1 MPLCI
6 FKEDDRSSF
15 KISVT
20 FSQTACNSDQTW
32 AHMNV
37 PVDTKFINVQFYFR
51 NLGDEKYKPQS
62 ENKWPRN
69 GQINKI

>member
-15 KISVT
+15 TISVT

-37 PVDTKFINVQFYFR
+37 PVDTKFINVQFYSR
-51 NLGDEKYKPQS
+51 NLGGEKYKPQKTS
-62 ENKWPRN
+62 DQRM
-69 GQINKI
+69 G